1 MILKG
6 KNILLGVTG
15 SIAIYKS
22 LELVRL
28 YIKAGANV
36 KVLMS
41 EASKKFITPLTFEVI
56 SQNRALD
63 ETTENWEKNQNYNH
77 IDITKWADIFVLAP
91 LSANSINKIAN
102 GIADNLLL
110 QTVLAC
116 KKPIVL
122 APAANTNMIENSIT
136 KESLKKINSL
146 GFKIVDTQTKELAC
160 KDIGNGAMAE
170 PIDVFHKTARELLK
184 SEYWENRDAVIS
196 GGGTLEKIDE
206 VRYISNFSS
215 GKMASSMAM
224 ALYYKG
230 ANVKLVSTRGY
241 ENIAKNIELR
251 VVESSKEMLDSLLYF
266 MENANLY
273 KKPYLFKA
281 AAVSDYIPKKTY
293 EGKLKKESLGDSFSL
308 ELVQNIDILNTLTKN
323 YFYSIGFKAEMD
335 KENAK
340 KNAQNMLIKKSL
352 DSVCLNIL
360 ENSDSFGTSNNKIE
374 LIGKNFEQSF
384 NGDKLNL
391 SLEILEF
398 FEKEYK

>member
-136 KESLKKINSL
+136 KESLKKLNSL

-170 PIDVFHKTARELLK
+170 PIDVFHQTARELLK

-308 ELVQNIDILNTLTKN
+308 ELVQNIDILNTLPKN

-335 KENAK
+335 KENAQ

-352 DSVCLNIL
+352 DAVCLNIL

-374 LIGKNFEQSF
+374 LIGKNFEKSF

-391 SLEILEF
+391 SLEILDF

>member
-308 ELVQNIDILNTLTKN
+308 ELVQNIDILNTLPKN